1 MKQFHLAR
9 FAAKPTKADV
19 ESEIDLVRFGT
30 IIKTEIF
37 QADKAQIVRGN
48 SREALLENAKNVPLS
63 YDWIAIVETEDGFTM
78 DKHGHP
84 TKIKG

>member
-1 MKQFHLAR
+1 MRQFHLAR

-30 IIKTEIF
+30 IVNTEIF
-37 QADKAQIVRGN
+37 QADRAVMSRGN
-48 SREALLENAKNVPLS
+48 SREMLLENAKNVPLS
-63 YDWIAIVETEDGFTM
+63 YDWVAIVETEDGFTM
-78 DKHGHP
+78 DKNGHP